1 MLVDSPLVGAPLGAA
16 TTPTAPGRRPAARA
30 AGWGAS
36 AVLPAALGA
45 EQTALDQV
53 WHGVFP
59 HTGSDTGVAV
69 RDGRPPRTLLGPP
82 AGAALGL
89 AGTAVRGPTRNP
101 LAGPGVLGIGAGAP
115 AAVVTALAFGRRT
128 DRRPRRLPAAAA
140 GHRADG
146 GTRVNERPGTPHRA
160 PRHPR
165 RPQPT
170 DHPTTPGAL
179 Q

>member
-89 AGTAVRGPTRNP
+89 AGTAVRGPPATRSP
-101 LAGPGVLGIGAGAP
+101 APASSASAPAPRPRWSPPSPSAGVPTGVLGGYLLRPPVTGRTAG
-115 AAVVTALAFGRRT
+115 
-128 DRRPRRLPAAAA
+128 
-140 GHRADG
+140 
-146 GTRVNERPGTPHRA
+146 RV
-160 PRHPR
+160 
-165 RPQPT
+165 
-170 DHPTTPGAL
+170 
-179 Q
+179 